1 MTRYS
6 KRGETETLAQLNV
19 ARYNHACSSY
29 LNDEGDHV
37 RLILNISQ
45 YIISLIKVLL
55 VTGGR
60 QDSDDD
66 DIFFDSTE
74 VLSDLAGTWRLTG
87 SLPSAR
93 SWLSAASVDNNIFVF
108 GEIILYYNYIDHL
121 IISDNLYNVAII
133 YRRSEQ
139 MGYSE

>member
-1 MTRYS
+1 MTRYNR
-6 KRGETETLAQLNV
+6 RGETETLAQLNV
-19 ARYNHACSSY
+19 GRFYHACSSY

-55 VTGGR
+55 VTGGEQYSGGR
-60 QDSDDD
+60 
-66 DIFFDSTE
+66 IYLDSTE

-93 SWLSAASVDNNIFVF
+93 VGLRAASVQNNIFVF
-108 GEIILYYNYIDHL
+108 GEIILYYNYIEHL
-121 IISDNLYNVAII
+121 IISDNLYNVDII
-133 YRRSEQ
+133 YRRI
-139 MGYSE
+139 

>member
-1 MTRYS
+1 M
-6 KRGETETLAQLNV
+6 TLAQLNV
-19 ARYNHACSSY
+19 ARYWHACSSY

-55 VTGGR
+55 VTGGI
-60 QDSDDD
+60 QYSDGY
-66 DIFFDSTE
+66 IYLDSTE

-87 SLPSAR
+87 PLPSAR
-93 SWLSAASVDNNIFVF
+93 SGLRAASVQNNIFVF
-108 GEIILYYNYIDHL
+108 GEIILYYNYIEHL
-121 IISDNLYNVAII
+121 IISDNLYNVDII
-133 YRRSEQ
+133 YRRSGQ

>member
-1 MTRYS
+1 MIRYS
-6 KRGETETLAQLNV
+6 NRGETETLAQLNI
-19 ARYNHACSSY
+19 ARYWHACSSY

-55 VTGGR
+55 VTGGEYY
-60 QDSDDD
+60 SDDD
-66 DIFFDSTE
+66 YIKLDSTE

-87 SLPSAR
+87 PLPSAR
-93 SWLSAASVDNNIFVF
+93 YGLSAASVQNNIFVF
-108 GEIILYYNYIDHL
+108 GEIILYYNYIEHL

-133 YRRSEQ
+133 YRRI
-139 MGYSE
+139 

>member
-1 MTRYS
+1 MSRFSRT
-6 KRGETETLAQLNV
+6 GEAETLPQLNV
-19 ARYNHACSSY
+19 GRYDHACSSY

-55 VTGGR
+55 VTGGT
-60 QDSDDD
+60 QYSDDSDGF
-66 DIFFDSTE
+66 IRLDSTE

-87 SLPSAR
+87 PLPSGR
-93 SWLSAASVDNNIFVF
+93 WGLSAASVQNNIFVF
-108 GEIILYYNYIDHL
+108 GEIILYYNYIEHL

-133 YRRSEQ
+133 YRRI
-139 MGYSE
+139 